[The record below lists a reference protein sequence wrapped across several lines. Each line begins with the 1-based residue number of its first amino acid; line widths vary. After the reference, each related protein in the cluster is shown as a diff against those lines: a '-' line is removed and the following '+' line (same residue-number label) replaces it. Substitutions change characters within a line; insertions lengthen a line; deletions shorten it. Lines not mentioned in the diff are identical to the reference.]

1 MTHHNYTVEPR
12 IFGMAM
18 ATNIRT
24 LNTLIEA
31 MRIQVK
37 MSHSKELL
45 QRNTE
50 DLMELEILKQQSLI
64 QLN

>member
-1 MTHHNYTVEPR
+1 
-12 IFGMAM
+12 M

-37 MSHSKELL
+37 MSHSKALL
-45 QRNTE
+45 ERNTE
-50 DLMELEILKQQSLI
+50 DLIELEILKQQSLI

>member
-1 MTHHNYTVEPR
+1 MKIYNCTIEPR

-18 ATNIRT
+18 ATNIKT
-24 LNTLIEA
+24 LNTLIDA

-37 MSHSKELL
+37 MSHSKALL

-50 DLMELEILKQQSLI
+50 DLIELEILKQQSLI

>member
-1 MTHHNYTVEPR
+1 MKIYNCTIDPHV
-12 IFGMAM
+12 FGRAM

-37 MSHSKELL
+37 MSHSKALL

-50 DLMELEILKQQSLI
+50 DLLELEILKQQSLI
-64 QLN
+64 NLN